1 MAQTQ
6 TPKINVNDVRWN
18 DQETNLF
25 FEQTHDQKPAAL
37 QSLAENDTL
46 LRGQSSTANSSTT
59 SQFSNWQNLIVD
71 SGVFSRLIRCTLLH
85 VPKSKLVR
93 REHSSMEPHYLART
107 HVGKK
112 KNTSVLCFNFN
123 QFCKKY
129 TKEIGNYEENE
140 WMKWW
145 AEGNLLLIQSS
156 HQNELAKVDF
166 GKNSCGRATAMS
178 WRLCARCC

>member
-1 MAQTQ
+1 MRLRQ
-6 TPKINVNDVRWN
+6 N

-107 HVGKK
+107 HFGKK
-112 KNTSVLCFNFN
+112 KTHWFCVLTSPNFVN
-123 QFCKKY
+123 
-129 TKEIGNYEENE
+129 N
-140 WMKWW
+140 
-145 AEGNLLLIQSS
+145 IQ
-156 HQNELAKVDF
+156 EK
-166 GKNSCGRATAMS
+166 
-178 WRLCARCC
+178 

>member
-1 MAQTQ
+1 MSMRLRQ
-6 TPKINVNDVRWN
+6 N
-18 DQETNLF
+18 DQESNLF

-46 LRGQSSTANSSTT
+46 LRGQSSTANSSST

-107 HVGKK
+107 HFGKK
-112 KNTSVLCFNFN
+112 KTHWFCVLTSPNFVN
-123 QFCKKY
+123 
-129 TKEIGNYEENE
+129 N
-140 WMKWW
+140 
-145 AEGNLLLIQSS
+145 IQ
-156 HQNELAKVDF
+156 EK
-166 GKNSCGRATAMS
+166 
-178 WRLCARCC
+178 